1 MGEPT
6 PTLRPPKLALTLARR
21 GSPLADP
28 AEQLARLDVLEL
40 AGPHVGDFALALAD
54 AGFAPLRA
62 TGVEVLQVN
71 VGKLCNQ
78 TCAHCHVDAGPE
90 RSERM
95 TAATAERVLEVLAA
109 SDIPTLD
116 ITGGA
121 PELTDVFE
129 PLVRGARALGRRVI
143 DRCNLTVLTTAPLA
157 HLPVFLAEHGVEVVA
172 SLPHPRKLATD
183 RQRGEGVF
191 EASLEGLRRLNAVG
205 YGDPAR
211 GLSLTLVSNP
221 VGAFLPAQQ
230 ASLEAEWKRELF
242 ERHGIRFDR
251 LIALTNM
258 PISRYLEW
266 LERSGNLQGYLQ
278 TLVDAF
284 NPAAVAG
291 VMCRTTLS
299 VGWDG
304 RLYDCDFNQMLE
316 LPLDGA
322 AARHLDDLDPTR
334 LLALGRRTIRTAR
347 HCFGC
352 TAGAGS
358 SCGGQT
364 A

>member
-1 MGEPT
+1 MGPLAS
-6 PTLRPPKLALTLARR
+6 TLLRR

-28 AEQLARLDVLEL
+28 AEQLARL
-40 AGPHVGDFALALAD
+40 GALALRGGDFED
-54 AGFAPLRA
+54 ALAAAGRAPLLA
-62 TGVEVLQVN
+62 TGIEVLQVN
-71 VGKLCNQ
+71 VGKVCNQ

-90 RSERM
+90 RRERM
-95 TAATAERVLEVLAA
+95 SRATAQRALDVLAA

-121 PELTDVFE
+121 PELSEVFE
-129 PLVRGARALGRRVI
+129 PLVRGGRALGRRVI
-143 DRCNLTVLTTAPLA
+143 DRCNLTVLSVAALA
-157 HLPVFLAEHGVEVVA
+157 HLPRFLAEQRVDVVA
-172 SLPHPRKLATD
+172 SLPHYRKLATD

-205 YGDPAR
+205 YGDGAS
-211 GLSLTLVSNP
+211 GLSLTLVTNP

-230 ASLEAEWKRELF
+230 ASLEAEWKRELA
-242 ERHGIRFDR
+242 RALGVRFDR

-266 LERSGNLQGYLQ
+266 LESSGNLSSYLQ

-284 NPAAVAG
+284 NPAAADG

-316 LPLDGA
+316 LSTSGDAP
-322 AARHLDDLDPTR
+322 RHLDDFDLGR
-334 LLALGRRTIRTAR
+334 LERRTIRTAR

-358 SCGGQT
+358 SCGGRT

>member
-1 MGEPT
+1 MARGAAT
-6 PTLRPPKLALTLARR
+6 IRPTLWRS

-28 AEQLARLDVLEL
+28 VEQLARLD
-40 AGPHVGDFALALAD
+40 ALALRGGNFERALAT
-54 AGFAPLRA
+54 AGRAPLAA
-62 TGVEVLQVN
+62 TGIEVLQVN

-90 RSERM
+90 RRERM
-95 TAATAERVLEVLAA
+95 SRTTAERVLAVLAE

-116 ITGGA
+116 VTGGA
-121 PELTDVFE
+121 PELSEVFE

-143 DRCNLTVLTTAPLA
+143 DRCNLTVLTTAPLER
-157 HLPVFLAEHGVEVVA
+157 LPEFLAEQQVEVVA
-172 SLPHPRKLATD
+172 SLPHHRRLSTD

-205 YGDPAR
+205 YGDPSR
-211 GLSLTLVSNP
+211 GLSLTLVTNP

-230 ASLEAEWKRELF
+230 ASLEAEWKRELAR
-242 ERHGIRFDR
+242 EWGIRFDR

-266 LERSGNLQGYLQ
+266 LESSGNLSGYLQ
-278 TLVDAF
+278 MLVDAF
-284 NPAAVAG
+284 NPVAADG

-316 LPLDGA
+316 LPPAGGA
-322 AARHLDDLDPTR
+322 PRHIDDFDLARLSTR
-334 LLALGRRTIRTAR
+334 AIRTAR

-358 SCGGQT
+358 SCAGRT

>member
-1 MGEPT
+1 MAVLV
-6 PTLRPPKLALTLARR
+6 PTLLRR

-28 AEQLARLDVLEL
+28 AEQLARLD
-40 AGPHVGDFALALAD
+40 ALALTGPSGGSFERALSG
-54 AGFAPLRA
+54 AGRAPLAA
-62 TGVEVLQVN
+62 TGIEVLQVN
-71 VGKLCNQ
+71 VGKVCNQ

-95 TAATAERVLEVLAA
+95 SSATAERVLAVLGAT
-109 SDIPTLD
+109 DIPTLD

-121 PELTDVFE
+121 PELNLVFE
-129 PLVRGARALGRRVI
+129 PLVRGARAMGRRVI
-143 DRCNLTVLTTAPLA
+143 DRCNLTVLATAPLA
-157 HLPVFLAEHGVEVVA
+157 HLPAFLAEQQVEVVA
-172 SLPHPRKLATD
+172 SLPHYRKLSTD

-191 EASLEGLRRLNAVG
+191 EASLEGLRRLNALG
-205 YGDPAR
+205 YGMDGS
-211 GLSLTLVSNP
+211 GLSLTLVTNP

-230 ASLEAEWKRELF
+230 ASLEAEWKRELA
-242 ERHGIRFDR
+242 RLHGVHFDR

-266 LERSGNLQGYLQ
+266 LETSGNLAGYLQ

-284 NPAAVAG
+284 NPAAADG

-299 VGWDG
+299 IGWDG

-316 LPLDGA
+316 LSTTGDAPRHIDDFDL
-322 AARHLDDLDPTR
+322 ARLE
-334 LLALGRRTIRTAR
+334 RRVIATAR

-358 SCGGQT
+358 SCGGQM

>member
-1 MGEPT
+1 M
-6 PTLRPPKLALTLARR
+6 RPPKVALTLARR

-28 AEQLARLDVLEL
+28 TVQLARLAALDLRGPHGGDFERAL
-40 AGPHVGDFALALAD
+40 AGL
-54 AGFAPLRA
+54 APLRA
-62 TGVEVLQVN
+62 IGIEVLQVN
-71 VGKLCNQ
+71 VGRVCNQ

-90 RSERM
+90 RTESM
-95 TAATAERVLEVLAA
+95 TCATAERVLAVLAA
-109 SDIPTLD
+109 SGIGVLD

-121 PELTDVFE
+121 PELAAVFE

-157 HLPVFLAEHGVEVVA
+157 HLPAFLAEHSVEVVA

-211 GLSLTLVSNP
+211 GLSLTLVTNP

-230 ASLEAEWKRELF
+230 ASLEAEWKRELLA
-242 ERHGIRFDR
+242 RHGIRFDR

-258 PISRYLEW
+258 PISRFLEW
-266 LERSGNLQGYLQ
+266 LERSGNLHGYMQ
-278 TLVDAF
+278 TLVDAY
-284 NPAAVAG
+284 NPAAAAG

-304 RLYDCDFNQMLE
+304 RLFDCDFNQMLE
-316 LPLDGA
+316 LATADDAPRHIDDFYL
-322 AARHLDDLDPTR
+322 ARLE
-334 LLALGRRTIRTAR
+334 RRAIRTAR

-358 SCGGQT
+358 SCGGRT